1 VRTVEKMQEYLHR
14 RKFLWQLLCDDK
26 IKAMKKII
34 TISILLLLIVG
45 IVLTCIYWD
54 IYAIYLLVFVLPV
67 GTLIAS
73 HVCFEDWGK

>member
-1 VRTVEKMQEYLHR
+1 
-14 RKFLWQLLCDDK
+14 
-26 IKAMKKII
+26 MKKII

-54 IYAIYLLVFVLPV
+54 IYAIYLLVPVLPI
-67 GTLIAS
+67 GALIGS